1 MLRRTIV
8 PTSRLPVRCWA
19 TRALLSC
26 RLLPV
31 YRRRSRMQKCPFI
44 PSELD
49 EVPYPERSQ
58 GPGACARSRLVDS
71 EEVQRMLLRC
81 PGPSTKAHEPLG
93 WFGQRSYRF
102 GRRLDRFG
110 RRSNSFG
117 RRSDS
122 FGRRPD
128 SFGRRFDSFGR
139 MSDSFGRRVG
149 WFGRRSGSFGWRSDG
164 FGLRSDRTARSSA
177 GRHDQFRACRQRR
190 RPPGPRRRRSAP

>member
-1 MLRRTIV
+1 
-8 PTSRLPVRCWA
+8 
-19 TRALLSC
+19 
-26 RLLPV
+26 
-31 YRRRSRMQKCPFI
+31 MQKCPFI

-110 RRSNSFG
+110 RMSDWFGRKSNRFGRGSDSFG
-117 RRSDS
+117 LRSDS
-122 FGRRPD
+122 FGRW
-128 SFGRRFDSFGR
+128 
-139 MSDSFGRRVG
+139 SDSFGR
-149 WFGRRSGSFGWRSDG
+149 WSDSFGRWSDSFGRWS
-164 FGLRSDRTARSSA
+164 
-177 GRHDQFRACRQRR
+177 
-190 RPPGPRRRRSAP
+190 